1 MNFTN
6 GSSDK
11 NQKNLEHRKK
21 TVLFMKAPLDM
32 HRRRWTRYIQDRF
45 PTPLKAKDAKLNIN
59 QYKSLSYRR
68 ITLWLYRMTFYHRRC
83 VFF

>member
-11 NQKNLEHRKK
+11 KQKNLEHRKK

-32 HRRRWTRYIQDRF
+32 HQRRWTRYIQDRKRH
-45 PTPLKAKDAKLNIN
+45 PKKQTMQNSVN
-59 QYKSLSYRR
+59 QQTNSFLFGGLHYGY
-68 ITLWLYRMTFYHRRC
+68 IE
-83 VFF
+83 